1 MNFSSFLIQ
10 MALASLAVSVV
21 FSLLFPP
28 LARRLGLVDKPGGAQ
43 NPYRQ
48 YSFIGR
54 RGYFHHFLR
63 GLGLSIDAQRRFDIC
78 NGTVVRSRS
87 L

>member
-1 MNFSSFLIQ
+1 

-21 FSLLFPP
+21 FSLLFTP
-28 LARRLGLVDKPGGAQ
+28 LARRLGLVDKPGGGAQ

-78 NGTVVRSRS
+78 NGAVARSRS